1 MTEYFTNLM
10 ELLNDYLQ
18 QASNIDAEEVA
29 ELAKNVSAVSSELG
43 SLRSDFRRE
52 VAATVEQTS
61 SVLQDAVKRIAATQ
75 ATAKKAQREAK
86 RNQEALA
93 EVECKIDALVDK
105 ALAAVQQQQQ
115 QQHRGGDDT
124 CSAFEAMI
132 ASKAGAFI
140 FLCYRM
146 TAYLI
151 I

>member
-1 MTEYFTNLM
+1 M

-61 SVLQDAVKRIAATQ
+61 LVLQDAVKRIAATQ

-105 ALAAVQQQQQ
+105 AFAAVQQQQQQQQ

>member
-105 ALAAVQQQQQ
+105 AFAAVQQQ
-115 QQHRGGDDT
+115 QQHRGGDAT

>member
-1 MTEYFTNLM
+1 M

-105 ALAAVQQQQQ
+105 AFAAVQQQQ

>member
-1 MTEYFTNLM
+1 M

-105 ALAAVQQQQQ
+105 AFAAVQ

-132 ASKAGAFI
+132 ASKAGEFDN
-140 FLCYRM
+140 FMKRM
-146 TAYLI
+146 MSAHFTMLLFNDSYSL
-151 I
+151 